1 MTIADDAIDT
11 RLRQSKEELDFDIER
26 DLSHATVAG
35 ILSTIPVIG
44 PVIQSLLDGEVRRNV
59 ERRWIQLI
67 TDLKDQLEMI
77 RDSIPDESYYGSEE
91 FQTLLALAYD
101 QLWTTHDRKKLKM
114 LAAAL
119 ANSGS
124 APFHADDKELLIRAL
139 RDLSPSDIVTLN
151 HQNLKGWAPVTK
163 RIEYPSDV
171 LSSLSR
177 LAASGLVVDI
187 LLSPNAG
194 AEPGQPVDIDP
205 PPRRAFRISPLG
217 ERFLEF
223 VASSEAVAG
232 GADVESTGR

>member
-1 MTIADDAIDT
+1 
-11 RLRQSKEELDFDIER
+11 
-26 DLSHATVAG
+26 
-35 ILSTIPVIG
+35 
-44 PVIQSLLDGEVRRNV
+44 
-59 ERRWIQLI
+59 
-67 TDLKDQLEMI
+67 MI

-91 FQTLLALAYD
+91 FQTLLALAHE

-139 RDLSPSDIVTLN
+139 RNLSPSDIATLD
-151 HQNLKGWAPVTK
+151 HQNLKGWTPVEK
-163 RIEYPSDV
+163 HMVYGADV
-171 LSSLSR
+171 QSSLSR

-194 AEPGQPVDIDP
+194 AEPGQAVDIDP
-205 PPRRAFRISPLG
+205 PPKRAFRISPFG

-223 VASSEAVAG
+223 VASSEA
-232 GADVESTGR
+232 GARRS